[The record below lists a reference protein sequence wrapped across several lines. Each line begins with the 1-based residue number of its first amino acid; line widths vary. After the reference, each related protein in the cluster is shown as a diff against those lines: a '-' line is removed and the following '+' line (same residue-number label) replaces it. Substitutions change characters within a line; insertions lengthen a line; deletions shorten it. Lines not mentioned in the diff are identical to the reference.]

1 MTQCTDAQ
9 ARAKVVSLTD
19 AAGEHRSGVR
29 LLLNRARKINA
40 KTVAR
45 IVMVGQDGVRLAVKF
60 DPGAAPWPDESYWL
74 QLPPT
79 RFEPS
84 AA

>member
-9 ARAKVVSLTD
+9 ARAKVVSLMD
-19 AAGEHRSGVR
+19 AAGAHRSGVR

-40 KTVAR
+40 ETGAG
-45 IVMVGQDGVRLAVKF
+45 IVMVGQDGVRLAVEF
-60 DPGAAPWPDESYWL
+60 SPGAAPWPDESYWL
-74 QLPPT
+74 QVPPPC
-79 RFEPS
+79 FEPS